1 MKSFFASVMVTALL
15 LSGLAAG
22 NAISGEL
29 RSDLETHLQI
39 LPDDAQVSVIIHLYE
54 QADIQSLDLE
64 FDREKATRQ
73 VRHEQVMRALKEAA
87 QRSQPALIEYL
98 EKARRQGHITGF
110 TPYWISN
117 MIIVKAT
124 KSEINRLVNRY
135 DVDFIEPNFEVELIR
150 PVTSGSGG
158 NETNGIGVTPG
169 LKAINADRVWK
180 ELGITGAGRLV
191 ANLDTG
197 VSGNHPALDDRWRG
211 TLPGVHWSEAWL
223 DRVYGGSQFPAD
235 YYSHGTHVMGTLT
248 GLGEAT
254 GDTVGVAFGAYWIA
268 CNAIDQGVGGE
279 FDNDVI
285 AAFQWFADPDGDPG
299 TIDDVPDVIQN
310 SWRIAAYFG
319 GSYQDCDDR
328 WDAVIDNCEAA
339 GTVVTFSAGNE
350 GPYSQSHGS
359 PANRADSE
367 FRNFSVGA
375 IDATNYNYPYP
386 IADFSSRGPTDCVGS
401 DHPIKPEVVAPGV
414 DVYSSV
420 PGGGYAQ
427 NWWSGT
433 SMAGPH
439 AAGVVALMR
448 EANPNLTV
456 NQIKSILLNTAD
468 DFGTSGNDNTYGY
481 GLVDAYAAVQM
492 AMSEPPDV
500 SVTITP
506 DNPPIEVAPGGS
518 FTFEGSVTN
527 NSAYMVY
534 SDAWIMVDIPGWGI
548 FGPVFMRDNIR
559 IQASQTLTRPGLSQQ
574 VPVGAP
580 LGLYTYTAYS
590 GFYPSNPS
598 DSSSFDFTVT
608 SGAGSQNES
617 NWMTAWPKVIELD
630 R

>member
-1 MKSFFASVMVTALL
+1 MKSFFASVMITALL
-15 LSGLAAG
+15 LSGLAASD
-22 NAISGEL
+22 AISGEL
-29 RSDLETHLQI
+29 RSDLETHLQT
-39 LPDDAQVSVIIHLYE
+39 LPDNAQVSVIIHLYE

-64 FDREKATRQ
+64 FDRAKATRQ

-98 EKARRQGHITGF
+98 EKAKRQGHITGF

-117 MIIVKAT
+117 MIIVKAA

-150 PVTSGSGG
+150 PVASGSGG

-197 VSGNHPALDDRWRG
+197 VAGNHPAFDDRWRG

-223 DRVYGGSQFPAD
+223 DRVYLGSQFPRD
-235 YYSHGTHVMGTLT
+235 LRDHGTHVMGTMT

-254 GDTVGVAFGAYWIA
+254 GDTIGVAFGAYWIA
-268 CNAIDQGVGGE
+268 CNAIDQWVGNE

-319 GSYQDCDDR
+319 GTYEDCDSR

-367 FRNFSVGA
+367 YRNFSVGA

-386 IADFSSRGPTDCVGS
+386 IADFSSRGPTDCVDS

-420 PGGGYAQ
+420 PWGGYAQ
-427 NWWSGT
+427 NWSGT

-439 AAGVVALMR
+439 VAGIVALMR

-456 NQIKSILLNTAD
+456 NQIKAILLNTAD
-468 DFGTSGNDNTYGY
+468 DFGTAGNDNTYGY
-481 GLVDAYAAVQM
+481 GLVDAYAAVLM
-492 AMSEPPDV
+492 AMNEPPDV
-500 SVTITP
+500 SVTVTP
-506 DNPPIEVAPGGS
+506 DDPPIEVAPGGS
-518 FTFEGSVTN
+518 FTFTGSVTN
-527 NSAYMVY
+527 NSGEQVY
-534 SDAWIMVDIPGWGI
+534 SDAWIMVDVPGYGM
-548 FGPVFMRDNIR
+548 FGPVLLRDNIR
-559 IQASQTLTRPGLSQQ
+559 IPASQTVTRPGLIQQ
-574 VPVGAP
+574 VPLGAP
-580 LGLYTYTAYS
+580 SGLYTYTAYS
-590 GFYPSNPS
+590 GFYPFNPS